1 MNTKDANP
9 LPCTPGPWAVTTVGS
24 CHAIHPA
31 ASHNERDDICR
42 ITPHNYHPNGLL
54 AAKSEAA
61 ANALLIAA
69 APELHD
75 LARAA
80 RDYLSGIPE
89 TAAGGD
95 DAAVR
100 LTRDLDAIL
109 ARIGGAA

>member
-1 MNTKDANP
+1 MNTKQANWAP
-9 LPCTPGPWAVTTVGS
+9 YTPGPWTCAKPTRLKQNCISSESGPV
-24 CHAIHPA
+24 AIT
-31 ASHNERDDICR
+31 SSSSEVSRD
-42 ITPHNYHPNGLL
+42 TNL
-54 AAKSEAA
+54 
-61 ANALLIAA
+61 ANARLIAA

-95 DAAVR
+95 DAAVK

>member
-1 MNTKDANP
+1 MNSRKANP
-9 LPCTPGPWAVTTVGS
+9 TPYTPGPWSLGYHGHIYGATGLTLV
-24 CHAIHPA
+24 
-31 ASHNERDDICR
+31 ASIVVKCYDDR
-42 ITPHNYHPNGLL
+42 G
-54 AAKSEAA
+54 AQSAEEAA
-61 ANALLIAA
+61 NGRLIAA

-95 DAAVR
+95 DAAVA
-100 LTRDLDAIL
+100 LTRRLDAVL